1 MKAEFPLPPASA
13 ERSIGGCAS
22 EKVDRETIQCIVNRP
37 NEPYSGKWVL
47 RRAQIGHER
56 VEESLGPTI
65 LFFSKDR
72 YILKNGNTVEKGH
85 VTVDFKKN
93 PATMDLEADQG
104 PNAGRKQLAMFEVS
118 ADRMKLSYSLADAD
132 RPSSFFS
139 DEYWHLLSA
148 EYVRVANR

>member
-85 VTVDFKKN
+85 VTVDFKKK
-93 PATMDLEADQG
+93 PRDDG
-104 PNAGRKQLAMFEVS
+104 PRSGSGPECRKKTTRNL
-118 ADRMKLSYSLADAD
+118 
-132 RPSSFFS
+132 
-139 DEYWHLLSA
+139 
-148 EYVRVANR
+148 